1 GKVRALPRW
10 QGLHTV
16 AAPRDGRLVA
26 LVDDAHHLHLI
37 APGREPEDLPGEV
50 DIAGFATER
59 LLVLAMT
66 DGALFVHD
74 VDTRQRTQLPTPKAR
89 LIGLAWGRGHHPWV
103 AAAYVDGTLWRRNL
117 LTGLTQ
123 SIARAPALDVAH
135 LALRDG
141 KLIAGADGTVLFL
154 HDSDI
159 HAWRPDGTLAR
170 IASAPKPLDEIGEA
184 GPGHLVAFAGDT
196 TVYTMA
202 LGSMAPEGSLVEAL
216 AAIEGSSAAMAT
228 ETGRLVVLEHGA
240 IEVLDPMVQ
249 QRWTLAPPSDAPFQS
264 LAISADGRRVL
275 AVTERGL
282 LVWSLALPSGPDE
295 TAAFLEAMTNAVDDK
310 SPGGLGWR

>member
-1 GKVRALPRW
+1 
-10 QGLHTV
+10 
-16 AAPRDGRLVA
+16 
-26 LVDDAHHLHLI
+26 
-37 APGREPEDLPGEV
+37 
-50 DIAGFATER
+50 
-59 LLVLAMT
+59 M
-66 DGALFVHD
+66 
-74 VDTRQRTQLPTPKAR
+74 
-89 LIGLAWGRGHHPWV
+89 IGLAWGRGHHPWV
-103 AAAYVDGTLWRRNL
+103 AAACADGTLWRRNM

-141 KLIAGADGTVLFL
+141 KLIAGADGTVLYL

-170 IASAPKPLDEIGEA
+170 IATAPKPLDEIGEA
-184 GPGHLVAFAGDT
+184 GPGSLVAFASDT
-196 TVYTMA
+196 TIYTMA
-202 LGSMAPEGSLVEAL
+202 RPEGPLTEAL
-216 AAIEGSSAAMAT
+216 TAIEGSSAAMAP

-249 QRWTLAPPSDAPFQS
+249 QRWTLAPPSDPPFES

-282 LVWSLALPSGPDE
+282 LVWSLALPAGPDE
-295 TAAFLEAMTNAVDDK
+295 TAAWLEAMTNAVDDK